1 MELGTVFL
9 FCFFVGLFFA
19 LGSAV
24 LGGLVG
30 GEGHGFGA
38 HGFDAHGDFQ
48 VDPST
53 AVDSGHLPAG
63 SHELHFSPFSPT
75 ILATFLTAFGATGYL
90 LRKAAELS
98 PLESISGAIVGALA
112 VAGGFLFLLA
122 KFFTAAQKTSDV
134 RTGELLG
141 ATAEVAA
148 GIPGNGTGEIVFT
161 SMGGRLN
168 APAVSATGE
177 PIPKNTAV
185 RIARI
190 VGGTYYVEPLARP
203 PREAR

>member
-1 MELGTVFL
+1 MELATVFL
-9 FCFFVGLFFA
+9 FCFFVGFFFA

-90 LRKAAELS
+90 LHKAADLS
-98 PLESISGAIVGALA
+98 PLESISGALVGALA
-112 VAGGFLFLLA
+112 VSAGFFVLLA
-122 KFFTAAQKTSDV
+122 KFFSAAQKTSEV
-134 RTGELLG
+134 RTGDLLG
-141 ATAEVAA
+141 ATAEVVS
-148 GIPGNGTGEIVFT
+148 GIPPQGLGEIVFT
-161 SMGGRLN
+161 AMGGRTN
-168 APAVSATGE
+168 APAASASGE
-177 PIPKNTAV
+177 PIPKHTPV

-203 PREAR
+203 AREPR